1 MDPTTFGRL
10 DSGCSSLTESRANRN
25 VEPAKVSV
33 CNQAPQK
40 VRDMRRLVMCLIVV
54 SAAVFLVPATSSAQA
69 VIAGVV
75 KDSSGSVIPGVLV
88 EASSPALIEKTRSV
102 VTDSSGQY
110 RIVDLSPG
118 TYLVS
123 FTLAGF
129 KSVRRGNIV
138 LEGTFN
144 ATVNSE
150 LQVGAVEET
159 LTVTAESPA
168 VDVINTQKSFVANRE
183 ILDAIP
189 TTERNTVSRALLI
202 PGTTVTPFVLGQF
215 NLTSHGSS
223 TSDFTIAIDGLRV
236 NNLCGSGQFS
246 GFYMNDASVQELTYS
261 TGSEAAEIQSSGIR
275 VNTVPKDGGNTFS
288 GSFFL
293 QGRGSSLQSD
303 NRTDAVKAAGLTI
316 AGTAFNYQINPSFG
330 GPIAKDKAWFYVT
343 YKYEDGKVFVPSA
356 KFADGSPA
364 YRRLMGN
371 YSGVGRLTVA
381 ASSKDKVR
389 LYVEK
394 QYNGEFFNGFNT
406 YAVTTP
412 EASTDAWG
420 RGWIPQVRWTRAQSN
435 KLLFEAGLA
444 YYTQPYEQ
452 NCSEIAPAGALPHL
466 NGSTGLLTGRCGYLI
481 PEYSSTTQNYSSM
494 ASASYI
500 TGSHAMKFGMT
511 NGWGKNSRTFAPK
524 ADINTLIT
532 LNGVVPGVNDFPV
545 QVAVYNTPTTGIQ
558 KVNSDFGSYAQDT
571 WTMKR
576 LTLNY
581 GARFD
586 YFNAE
591 VPAESAPASTWIA
604 ARNFPA
610 IPNVPNWSDWSV
622 RLAAAYDITGD
633 GKTAFKANAGKY
645 VASQAAGYAQTFNG
659 MNGATQTRSW
669 NDADR
674 NGSILDA
681 AGNIQVNEV
690 IGGTS
695 NFGQITVRPD
705 PNLQRGNNWEYSAQ
719 VQRELM
725 ARTSVTVGFYHRD
738 FYNLQVVDNQ
748 NVAAA
753 DWTQLSITTPTDPR
767 LPLSGTP
774 IPLYTL
780 NPTKVGTATDNLY
793 TYSTQNKSSYNGFE
807 VSANLRR
814 DKFLLFGGVTT
825 DRLVTSGCDGS
836 TVLDVGARAASARD
850 NPNSL
855 RFCDVLL
862 ATSGQPAGVYRT
874 TVKASAAYSFPYDIQ
889 LSGAFSSI
897 PGPGVRADYTVTSA
911 IAGRPIVGSTTG
923 AATTIVNLV
932 EPNSLFLDYQNRL
945 DLRFGKTFR
954 INQTRIQGFAD
965 VFNVFNAGTVMSI
978 NQTYGAVAAS
988 NAWFAPLTIMDGRY
1002 VRFGLQLNF

>member
-1 MDPTTFGRL
+1 MG
-10 DSGCSSLTESRANRN
+10 
-25 VEPAKVSV
+25 V
-33 CNQAPQK
+33 
-40 VRDMRRLVMCLIVV
+40 LVAVV
-54 SAAVFLVPATSSAQA
+54 VLLPRTASAQA
-69 VIAGVV
+69 AIAGVV
-75 KDSSGSVIPGVLV
+75 KDTSGAVMPGVLV

-102 VTDSSGQY
+102 TTDSAGQY
-110 RIVDLSPG
+110 KIVDLRPG
-118 TYLVS
+118 TYEVS

-129 KSVRRGNIV
+129 KVIKRGNVI
-138 LEGTFN
+138 LEGNFTP
-144 ATVNSE
+144 TVNAE
-150 LQVGAVEET
+150 LQVGSLEET
-159 LTVTAESPA
+159 LTVTAESPT
-168 VDVINTQKSFVANRE
+168 VDVINTQASFVVNRE

-189 TTERNTVSRALLI
+189 TTERSTVSRALLI

-261 TGSEAAEIQSSGIR
+261 TGSESAEIQSSGIR
-275 VNTVPKDGGNTFS
+275 VNTVPKDGGNRYS

-303 NRTDAVKAAGLTI
+303 NRSDAVKAAGLTL
-316 AGTAFNYQINPSFG
+316 AGTAYNYQINPSFG
-330 GPIAKDKAWFYVT
+330 GPIARDKAWFYLT
-343 YKYEDGKVFVPSA
+343 YKYEDGKIYVPSA
-356 KFADGSPA
+356 KFANGSPA
-364 YRRLMGN
+364 YRNLMGN

-389 LYVEK
+389 LYIEK
-394 QYNGEFFNGFNT
+394 QFNGEFYNGFNT

-412 EASTDAWG
+412 EASTDAFG

-435 KLLFEAGLA
+435 KLLFEAGLS

-452 NCSEIAPAGALPHL
+452 NCSATAPAGALPRL
-466 NGSTGLLTGRCGYLI
+466 NGSTGLLSGRCGYLI
-481 PEYSSTTQNYSSM
+481 PEYSSTTQNYTSM
-494 ASASYI
+494 ASASYV

-511 NGWGKNSRTFAPK
+511 DGWGKNSRTFAEK
-524 ADINTLIT
+524 ANINTLIT
-532 LNGVVPGVNDFPV
+532 VNPAPGITDFPF
-545 QVAVYNTPTTGIQ
+545 QVVVYNTPTTGIQ

-586 YFNAE
+586 HFNAE
-591 VPAESAPASTWIA
+591 VPAESAPGSTWIA
-604 ARNFPA
+604 ARDFPA
-610 IPNVPNWSDWSV
+610 IPNVPNWNDWSV
-622 RLAAAYDITGD
+622 RLAAAYDFSGD
-633 GKTAFKANAGKY
+633 GKTAIKLSAGKY

-659 MNGATQTRSW
+659 MNGATQTRTW

-681 AGNIQVNEV
+681 AGNIQTNEV

-705 PNLQRGNNWEYSAQ
+705 PNLARGNNWEYTAQ

-738 FYNLQVVDNQ
+738 FYNLQVADNQ
-748 NVAAA
+748 NLSTA
-753 DWTQLSITTPTDPR
+753 DWTALSIAVPTDSR
-767 LPLSGTP
+767 LPLSGQSL
-774 IPLYTL
+774 PLYSL
-780 NPTKVGTATDNLY
+780 NASKVGIATDNLL
-793 TYSTQNKSSYNGFE
+793 TYSTQNKSTYNGVE

-814 DKFLLFGGVTT
+814 DKFILFGGVTT
-825 DRLVTSGCDGS
+825 DRLVTSNCDGS
-836 TVLDVGARAASARD
+836 SSTAGTSGRD
-850 NPNSL
+850 NPNGL
-855 RFCDVLL
+855 LFCDSVL
-862 ATSGQPAGVYRT
+862 ATSGQPAGVFRT

-889 LSGAFSSI
+889 VSGSFAAI
-897 PGPGVRADYTVTSA
+897 PGPGVAANYTVTSA
-911 IAGRPIVGSTTG
+911 LAGRPIIGATTG
-923 AATTIVNLV
+923 AASVVMNIVQ
-932 EPNSLFLDYQNRL
+932 PNTLFLDYQNRL
-945 DLRFGKTFR
+945 DVRLGKTFR
-954 INQTRIQGFAD
+954 INNVKIQGFAD
-965 VFNVFNAGTVMSI
+965 VFNVLNAGAVMSV

-1002 VRFGLQLNF
+1002 VRFGMQMNF